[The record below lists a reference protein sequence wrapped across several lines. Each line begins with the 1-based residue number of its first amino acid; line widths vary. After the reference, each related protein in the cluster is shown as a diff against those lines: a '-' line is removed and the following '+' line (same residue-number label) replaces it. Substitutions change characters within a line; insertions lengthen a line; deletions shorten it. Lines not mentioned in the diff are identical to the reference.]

1 MSRLRFS
8 TSPLAGDELV
18 PWVASA
24 GELAYSPHSPP
35 ERDYY
40 FQYSWVIP
48 GIFHAGT
55 SVRRH
60 FWFGGP
66 FKDRPEARM
75 LFAFWNRARR
85 GAVDTLYLSNGMA
98 GREGVTAPL
107 AVYRHSGVSFKTE
120 PPFLIHHGSH
130 LVA

>member
-18 PWVASA
+18 PWLASA

-66 FKDRPEARM
+66 FKHSPEVRM

-85 GAVDTLYLSNGMA
+85 GEVDRHYLSNGIA
-98 GREGVTAPL
+98 SRKGVPAPL
-107 AVYRHSGVSFKTE
+107 AAYRPSGVSSITAR
-120 PPFLIHHGSH
+120 L
-130 LVA
+130 